1 VLLLAIALVMLA
13 RVGIATSW
21 WAALGLLG
29 FVPLLRA
36 TVLVVR
42 RTVGRDL
49 IPVLQLTGLGEL
61 LYAAG
66 LFAGL
71 LLAR

>member
-1 VLLLAIALVMLA
+1 
-13 RVGIATSW
+13 
-21 WAALGLLG
+21 LLG

-36 TVLVVR
+36 AIIVIR
-42 RTVGRDL
+42 RAVGRDL

-71 LLAR
+71 LVAR